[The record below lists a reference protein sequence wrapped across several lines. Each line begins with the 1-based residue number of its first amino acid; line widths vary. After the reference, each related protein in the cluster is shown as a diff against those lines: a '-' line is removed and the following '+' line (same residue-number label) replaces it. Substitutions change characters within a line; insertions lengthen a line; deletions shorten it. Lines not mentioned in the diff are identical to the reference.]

1 MTGLSDTDIRL
12 DDNFQLTAAATGDA
26 PLCSGRE
33 CLFQVI
39 AIEAATQKGDVFFDT
54 DFGWSL
60 YDFVQSEDDD
70 LTRLEIEQRVYFGLQ
85 KYDVITPESIGV
97 SVNYSDGT
105 FLIKCSFKFTD
116 GTESTDDLT
125 IVIDAVSVEVV
136 TSD

>member
-33 CLFQVI
+33 CLFQAI

-54 DFGWSL
+54 NFGWSL
-60 YDFVQSEDDD
+60 YDFVQSEDDE

-85 KYDVITPESIGV
+85 KYDVISLESIQINV
-97 SVNYSDGT
+97 SYADGT

-116 GTESTDDLT
+116 DTESNDLT
-125 IVIDAVSVEVV
+125 IVIDAVSVEVL